1 MAITVIVR
9 SMAGDEP
16 RLVFDGTQRVVIGR
30 GAGSDVRVPD
40 PSVSHRHASL
50 RSQGAEFIVVDEGST
65 NGTFVGGVRVAA
77 GMSRIVRSGDW
88 VCVGRVWLRLMVDQ
102 SPATRDLALATRDL
116 ALAFVA
122 RAMQARGADRTPTI
136 RVVEGQ
142 DQGMTLALEDDTHRH
157 LVGRGPHC
165 DMALADPDASREHV
179 CVFRT
184 DGGVFVEDLGAKNGS
199 WLGGSRLPSDQ
210 RVKWRPP
217 QMLKVG
223 RTVLALSEP
232 VADALAEIEG
242 ADEEQLDPGE
252 VGAAPEPPSSQL
264 APNGVASSGLLG
276 TAPGASLAEAE
287 AETGRLR
294 PRGAWSFVD
303 LLVMGAALGVLALSL
318 IGIFWLLRGVS
329 ATSGR

>member
-1 MAITVIVR
+1 MPITVIVR

-16 RLVFDGTQRVVIGR
+16 RLIFDGTQRVVIGR

-77 GMSRIVRSGDW
+77 RMSRIVRSGDW
-88 VCVGRVWLRLMVDQ
+88 VRVGRVWLRLLVDQ

-122 RAMQARGADRTPTI
+122 QAMQARGADRTPTI

-142 DQGMTLALEDDTHRH
+142 DQGMTLAIEDGAQGH

-179 CVFRT
+179 RVFRT
-184 DGGVFVEDLGAKNGS
+184 DAAVLVEDLGAKNGS

-232 VADALAEIEG
+232 VVDALAEIEG
-242 ADEEQLDPGE
+242 ADDELLDSE
-252 VGAAPEPPSSQL
+252 DVGAAPDQPSPQL
-264 APNGVASSGLLG
+264 APSAVASSGLPG
-276 TAPGASLAEAE
+276 TAPGASLAEAGVGT
-287 AETGRLR
+287 ATAR
-294 PRGAWSFVD
+294 PRGTWSIVD
-303 LLVMGAALGVLALSL
+303 LLVMAAALGILALSL

-329 ATSGR
+329 TTSGR